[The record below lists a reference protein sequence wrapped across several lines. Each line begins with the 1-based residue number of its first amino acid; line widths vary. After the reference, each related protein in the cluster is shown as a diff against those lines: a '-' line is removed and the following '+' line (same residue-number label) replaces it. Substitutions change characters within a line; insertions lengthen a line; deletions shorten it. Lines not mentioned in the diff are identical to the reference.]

1 MTSSSYTELPPDQLL
16 PLAGAPPREGEHGSI
31 KHCTRMS
38 TAAPFTTAQTWK
50 QSKCPS
56 TGEWIKMWPMYTVEY
71 PSDTEENKVR
81 PFVVTRV
88 ELESLIRNEVSQRER
103 ERQIPYDISY
113 MESKL
118 CQNAPIYRTKN
129 KHRDMEKRH
138 VVANG

>member
-1 MTSSSYTELPPDQLL
+1 
-16 PLAGAPPREGEHGSI
+16 
-31 KHCTRMS
+31 
-38 TAAPFTTAQTWK
+38 
-50 QSKCPS
+50 
-56 TGEWIKMWPMYTVEY
+56 MYTVEH
-71 PSDTEENKVR
+71 PSDTEENKIR

-88 ELESLIRNEVSQRER
+88 ELESLIWNEVSQRER

-138 VVANG
+138 VVANGEGAGVGWSESMGLEDANDYM